1 MRVNR
6 NKDTNG
12 VSQLLLPALTG
23 LPRWFSGKEHTCQCG
38 KHRFYHC
45 VGKIPWRR
53 KLQPTLVFLPGKS
66 RGQRS
71 LVDYR
76 PGIAKSWTQVGMHT
90 AAWTIR
96 DGNLQKIDEAQ
107 LKFAPMGKEGNSF
120 LMMSVFIITDEDGYQ
135 LK

>member
-1 MRVNR
+1 M
-6 NKDTNG
+6 
-12 VSQLLLPALTG
+12 
-23 LPRWFSGKEHTCQCG
+23 
-38 KHRFYHC
+38 
-45 VGKIPWRR
+45 
-53 KLQPTLVFLPGKS
+53 
-66 RGQRS
+66 
-71 LVDYR
+71 DYR